1 MSRIYGAPVNR
12 KLSEADA
19 NAIREMVAGGA
30 TQRAAAKRFNVTHS
44 TVCSI
49 VNGRGRTA
57 DGTARVPA
65 PHLPVLRL
73 RLDPPLRR
81 RRPNPGEAPMTHAE
95 ICDVLGVE
103 HSAPAP
109 DWLPY
114 AVRMT
119 KVEIAVNGRRTK
131 VYGGAMRCGG
141 CGFGVDIR
149 PGPGTQH
156 PEPEALTRCPKCG
169 YAGPRPT
176 PETPQ

>member
-1 MSRIYGAPVNR
+1 MAERIRCPKCGEIAHHAVEYRPPRQVQHGEP
-12 KLSEADA
+12 
-19 NAIREMVAGGA
+19 
-30 TQRAAAKRFNVTHS
+30 
-44 TVCSI
+44 
-49 VNGRGRTA
+49 
-57 DGTARVPA
+57 P
-65 PHLPVLRL
+65 LPECLRL
-73 RLDPPLRR
+73 ICQYCGYAST
-81 RRPNPGEAPMTHAE
+81 RPCTDAGPTPEHAE

-131 VYGGAMRCGG
+131 VYGGAMCCGG